1 MARKRTQKEQLADM
15 EVALTKTVLA
25 MTKMNKTLTN
35 HMTDYQKS
43 VDRINLKVNL
53 GIAVASMLGTAWF
66 GISAAVVVKFLVG

>member
-1 MARKRTQKEQLADM
+1 MTRKRTQKEQLADI
-15 EVALTKTVLA
+15 ELALTKTVLA

-53 GIAVASMLGTAWF
+53 GIAVATMLGTAWF